1 MRSAGVDLTDV
12 NYVLRTG
19 HVYHS
24 DFRDEG
30 GGLWDVRG
38 KTTENVGLNVSL
50 TVVSSEYRV
59 RIIGVEKQQEG
70 RSYELCAAWD

>member
-1 MRSAGVDLTDV
+1 M
-12 NYVLRTG
+12 
-19 HVYHS
+19 YHS